1 MRLVK
6 RQDDTFNRY
15 YFLLF
20 VLLMK
25 PSRILN
31 RRSVDDDETYGR

>member
-20 VLLMK
+20 ILLMK
-25 PSRILN
+25 PSHILN